1 MTSAWGKSS
10 GLGKRVLITRFHAPN
25 GNIEPAALG
34 KTGAKKPPTFNVRFS
49 VLVPPETNQ
58 LQETPLDS
66 LLLAT
71 EHKHEKQSARTWGG
85 QRVRGVQERLFL
97 GSEREF
103 VKTLEKMRFSTIEVF
118 RLNSA
123 GCETTISQ
131 KS

>member
-1 MTSAWGKSS
+1 M
-10 GLGKRVLITRFHAPN
+10 RFDRLA
-25 GNIEPAALG
+25 G
-34 KTGAKKPPTFNVRFS
+34 
-49 VLVPPETNQ
+49 
-58 LQETPLDS
+58 
-66 LLLAT
+66 LAT
-71 EHKHEKQSARTWGG
+71 VLTVTLMFIGVGFVAPWLKGLPIPQSLVVWAVGTIVSVGSYKLIANRRFTLFRRSIRLRKLVLG
-85 QRVRGVQERLFL
+85 QSFL